1 MSKSAPGQKTIALN
15 KRASH
20 EYYLEERI
28 EAGLQL
34 QGWEVK
40 AMREGR
46 GQITDTY
53 VVFKGGEAY
62 VLNMHILPLPT
73 ISTHVKPEPERSRKL
88 LLHKKEINKLMGAK
102 ERGGY
107 TIVATALYWKNNK
120 AKLEIALAKGKKL
133 HDKRDAD
140 KEKDWKR
147 EQARLVRRKNC

>member
-1 MSKSAPGQKTIALN
+1 MSKTVPGQKTIALN
-15 KRASH
+15 KKASH
-20 EYYLEERI
+20 EYYLEERF

-40 AMREGR
+40 ALREGR

-53 VVFKGGEAY
+53 IVFKGGEAY
-62 VLNMHILPLPT
+62 VLNMHIPAL
-73 ISTHVKPEPERSRKL
+73 STVSVHVKPEPERSRKL
-88 LLHKKEINKLMGAK
+88 LLHKKEILMLMGAK

-107 TIVATALYWKNNK
+107 TIVATAMYWKKNK

-147 EQARLVRRKNC
+147 EQGRILRGK

>member
-1 MSKSAPGQKTIALN
+1 MSKPAPGQKTIALN
-15 KRASH
+15 KKASH
-20 EYYLEERI
+20 EYYLEERF

-34 QGWEVK
+34 LGWEVK
-40 AMREGR
+40 ALREGR

-53 VVFKGGEAY
+53 VIFKGGEAY
-62 VLNMHILPLPT
+62 VLNMHVPPLST
-73 ISTHVKPEPERSRKL
+73 ISTHVKAEPERSRKL
-88 LLHKKEINKLMGAK
+88 LLHKKEINKLLGAK

-140 KEKDWKR
+140 KAKDWKR
-147 EQARLVRRKNC
+147 EQGRILRGKG